1 MKLRTAF
8 LTVAVAV
15 TACTTTYDPLE
26 DYEEMPAPQ
35 IMTAPGLRTD
45 SANVTNPELAA
56 RGRYLVELIGCATC
70 HTDGAL
76 VGDPDF
82 DRWLAGSRVGIAY
95 SNPLKY
101 KNPGVLYPSNLTPDG
116 ETGIGSWTDAEIESA
131 IRGGVDQ
138 HGRRQVAVMPW
149 PAYAKLSD
157 EDLDAIV
164 AYLQSLAPI
173 RHAVPS
179 NVAPGDKASEQY
191 VHFGVY
197 RSRR

>member
-8 LTVAVAV
+8 LTVAIAA
-15 TACTTTYDPLE
+15 TACATTYDPLE
-26 DYEEMPAPQ
+26 DYVEMPAPK
-35 IMTAPGLRTD
+35 IMAAPSLRTGATD
-45 SANVTNPELAA
+45 APNPELAA

-76 VGDPDF
+76 IGDPDF

-95 SNPLKY
+95 SNPLKH
-101 KNPGVLYPSNLTPDG
+101 KNPGVLYPSNLTSDN